1 MRRAEERFIAAVADR
16 QHLVATI
23 LRPNLDAL
31 MRPILMARRTGK
43 VRAVAIYSNSPSS
56 FCLTL
61 GAALIERKYQTPG
74 LFCDLVDAGDPIR
87 KPDYE
92 RMSHGEPLKTFKVAR
107 AIFKRCGALTPI
119 KAANIIFVDE
129 RPVRHAIEAQVEDG
143 LTYIQPTP
151 YRPPVPKAQKKEL
164 FTILLETLTAEGL
177 LTDAEYLESPVFHC
191 LKNFWATRRWRA
203 IGSIRDLLD
212 FAAEEVDRAGTK
224 GEPFAD
230 DPRGLRQQLLR
241 GLGRH

>member
-1 MRRAEERFIAAVADR
+1 LGEGPELLEIRKGN
-16 QHLVATI
+16 Q
-23 LRPNLDAL
+23 
-31 MRPILMARRTGK
+31 
-43 VRAVAIYSNSPSS
+43 
-56 FCLTL
+56 TL
-61 GAALIERKYQTPG
+61 FGYPA
-74 LFCDLVDAGDPIR
+74 LVDAGDPIR

-92 RMSHGEPLKTFKVAR
+92 RMVLNEPLKTFKVAR

-151 YRPPVPKAQKKEL
+151 YRPTVPKAQKKEL

-177 LTDAEYLESPVFHC
+177 LTDAEYLGSPVFHC

-230 DPRGLRQQLLR
+230 DTKGLRQQLLR